1 MAFQTVQRRG
11 HDRRAGSRLA
21 QRAYGFAVGV
31 IGVYR
36 LLQVRYRFIALSCL
50 HGGQPFGFGAERR
63 IGQLFL
69 LSFQL
74 RAGGGDVIARAEHL
88 QIIWSAFTLPALT
101 GRSLIC

>member
-1 MAFQTVQRRG
+1 M
-11 HDRRAGSRLA
+11 
-21 QRAYGFAVGV
+21 

-88 QIIWSAFTLPALT
+88 QIILERFYAAGADRQVFDLLIPDIR
-101 GRSLIC
+101 GRIAPGV